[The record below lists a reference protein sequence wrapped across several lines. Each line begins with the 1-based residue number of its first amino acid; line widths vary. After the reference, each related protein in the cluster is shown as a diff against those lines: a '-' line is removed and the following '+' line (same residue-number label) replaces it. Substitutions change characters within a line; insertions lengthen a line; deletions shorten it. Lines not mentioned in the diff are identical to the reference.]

1 MVLRRLLPAT
11 LVACAALPVA
21 GAAADTVTYDVT
33 MDATVRYD
41 HTDQWRTSDG
51 VETRWGASD
60 RHFVSQLHADVPGVR
75 FVDGVVERLGDGS
88 VESGPPVDERTTG
101 TRHSERHG
109 GDSGDDTEDCEA
121 VPVPNDR
128 GHLELGPAEG
138 QGERAIAVRLTD
150 ELAIDGICDPAI
162 PADEMLLVLNGL
174 NAQHNGYFDAVFA
187 LAAND
192 IGQGQIVQRLS
203 SGQHGTNEMGCPG
216 YSGMTTTCSF
226 SWEATLTFRRT
237 DTPPPPPPA
246 DPKPAWP
253 APESTGDAKIDAV
266 TRTVQEYLHPKSG
279 KSPVRP
285 RTTKD
290 GRETRLEL
298 RCPLACN
305 GKISAYAV
313 AKRKAKGKGTLLGS
327 GRLKTGA
334 APRATGGHAV
344 HGRVKLDA
352 KDRKVLRKR
361 GWLRVVT
368 ELRFAGDART
378 HRVVVTQRA
387 PKGR

>member
-1 MVLRRLLPAT
+1 MVPRRLLAAV
-11 LVACAALPVA
+11 LLACGALPVA
-21 GAAADTVTYDVT
+21 DAAAGTVTYDVT

-41 HTDQWRTSDG
+41 HADAWRTSDG
-51 VETRWGASD
+51 VETRWGASS
-60 RHFVSQLHADVPGVR
+60 RRFVSQLHAEAPGVR
-75 FVDGVVERLGDGS
+75 FVDGVLERVGDGS

-101 TRHSERHG
+101 TRHNERHG
-109 GDSGDDTEDCEA
+109 GDSGDHVEDCEA

-150 ELAIDGICDPAI
+150 ELAIDGVCEPAI

-174 NAQHNGYFDAVFA
+174 NAQHDGYFDAVFA

-192 IGQGQIVQRLS
+192 VGEERIVQRLT
-203 SGQHGTNEMGCPG
+203 SGQHGTSEMGCPG
-216 YSGMTTTCSF
+216 SSGLTTSCSF

-237 DTPPPPPPA
+237 SAPPPPPPA
-246 DPKPAWP
+246 DPPSWP

-266 TRTVQEYLHPKSG
+266 TKAVQEYLHPKG
-279 KSPVRP
+279 GRSPVRP

-298 RCPLACN
+298 RCPLACGGRIN
-305 GKISAYAV
+305 AYAV
-313 AKRKAKGKGTLLGS
+313 ARRKATGDGTLLGR
-327 GRLKTGA
+327 GRLKAGA
-334 APRATGGHAV
+334 GPRAAAGHVV
-344 HGRVKLDA
+344 HGRVTLDA
-352 KDRKVLRKR
+352 KDRKTLRTR

-368 ELRFAGDART
+368 ELRFAGDPRV

-387 PKGR
+387 PGRR